1 MGVRETEF
9 PSPLREDPSREGLR
23 ELDALSASG
32 VREGLT
38 VVLPTLNEEEG
49 VGLVM
54 DELREEGYTN
64 ILVVDGYSTDRT
76 VEIAKEK
83 GAEVILQRGNG
94 KGGALKTAIDHVST
108 PYILVMDADHTY
120 DPRDIERFLAE
131 SQGCDQVIGMRSN
144 RENIPWVHRFGN
156 HVLSWSLSL
165 LMGHKV
171 NDPCSGM
178 YLLRTE
184 KAKGLE
190 LTSSGFDVEAEI
202 TGQLSAQ
209 GRVREVP
216 ITYRERR
223 GEGKLRA
230 WADGFRIL
238 LTIVKTMWL
247 FNPVFLFSS
256 LAALATVPGVFIL
269 LQQLTIRYFYGTV
282 GWSEGWTWLGLV
294 LLTMGLQGVTVSTI
308 SLLLRRMERRIIDY
322 ERRETYDRFPSTP

>member
-1 MGVRETEF
+1 
-9 PSPLREDPSREGLR
+9 
-23 ELDALSASG
+23 
-32 VREGLT
+32 
-38 VVLPTLNEEEG
+38 
-49 VGLVM
+49 
-54 DELREEGYTN
+54 
-64 ILVVDGYSTDRT
+64 
-76 VEIAKEK
+76 
-83 GAEVILQRGNG
+83 
-94 KGGALKTAIDHVST
+94 
-108 PYILVMDADHTY
+108 MDADHTY
-120 DPRDIERFLAE
+120 DPRDIERLLAE
-131 SQGCDQVIGMRSN
+131 NQDCDQVIGMRSN

-238 LTIVKTMWL
+238 FTIVKTMWL

-308 SLLLRRMERRIIDY
+308 SLLLKRMERRIIEN
-322 ERRETYDRFPSTP
+322 ERRETYDRFPSPP